1 MRNPLQKLLIGA
13 GTVAGLA
20 VLSAVPASAGT
31 TSTQGDTGMRFPN
44 YDTCMDVADTIRDS
58 QTGADCLFDRGDF
71 TWHLYTYG

>member
-1 MRNPLQKLLIGA
+1 MRHPLRKLLIGA

-20 VLSAVPASAGT
+20 VLTALPASA
-31 TSTQGDTGMRFPN
+31 GDTGMRYPN